1 MVLTINKWGNSQGIR
16 LPKDLLN
23 KLHVTVGMALN
34 AEVLNGKIIIEP
46 VTPKKYIIS
55 MILLVKLS
63 RNMGRM
69 KSIGENPKVMKYGN
83 REFHSS

>member
-16 LPKDLLN
+16 LPKDLLS

-46 VTPKKYIIS
+46 VIPKKVYNIHD
-55 MILLVKLS
+55 LVSEIVPQYEQDEVDWGKP
-63 RNMGRM
+63 
-69 KSIGENPKVMKYGN
+69 EGN
-83 REFHSS
+83 EIW